1 MGQWGETKHKDML
14 HLEDNARIRMGK
26 TCVEYFK
33 EIYTECR
40 TRLKNKGLKHS
51 REELLWDVL
60 LNSYD
65 LRKIHEPNLW
75 TFKNSDLDHIY
86 VNNIWGITTNFK
98 VKLNSNNQWII
109 DTFPCKHKFY
119 KQSVHILFSIFTFL
133 HNGNSQEFL
142 DEKSLF
148 GHFFVRR
155 KFPFSGFPCIFPII
169 Y

>member
-1 MGQWGETKHKDML
+1 MGQWRETKHKDML
-14 HLEDNARIRMGK
+14 HLEVNARIRMGK

-51 REELLWDVL
+51 REELLWDVM

-75 TFKNSDLDHIY
+75 TFKNSE
-86 VNNIWGITTNFK
+86 NNIWGITTNFK

-109 DTFPCKHKFY
+109 DIFPCKLEFY
-119 KQSVHILFSIFTFL
+119 KQSIYILFFFYFYFL
-133 HNGNSQEFL
+133 S
-142 DEKSLF
+142 
-148 GHFFVRR
+148 
-155 KFPFSGFPCIFPII
+155 
-169 Y
+169 